1 MLRDGSKIT
10 IHFINHWMHEVP
22 TEDTP
27 KAYAGK
33 VYEVKTVNG
42 KQGFDGNEEKS
53 PYTCRGDIFT
63 PFAAYAWS
71 VIFRDEETG
80 RLYRHSS
87 ITNALEDVTDLQDG
101 YIDKIKWIA

>member
-1 MLRDGSKIT
+1 MLKDGDKIT
-10 IHFINHWMHEVP
+10 IHFINHWMHEIP

-33 VYEVKTVNG
+33 VFEVKTVNG
-42 KQGFDGNEEKS
+42 KQGIDGNIHKS
-53 PYTCRGDIFT
+53 PAIYNGEAFT
-63 PFAAYAWS
+63 PFAAYAWA

-87 ITNALEDVTDLQDG
+87 ITNALEDVTGLEDG
-101 YIDKIKWIA
+101 YIDKIVWIA